1 LGCSCQNKDAA
12 TGKAKTFQVTSR
24 DGTKS
29 TYKTEVEAA
38 AAARRLQ
45 GSYKAA

>member
-1 LGCSCQNKDAA
+1 MGCSCQSKNA
-12 TGKAKTFQVTSR
+12 TTGQAKTYQVTSR